1 MDFDPDDKGS
11 FAVGFGSHK
20 SEHAAALGAFYRSN
34 EDTMV
39 NLPATI
45 SNNDNMYS
53 AGVSFKI
60 GSSSP
65 YAHMSKSE
73 TAVKLESQDKQL
85 TDQNQK
91 IETLE
96 SQNQDL
102 NARLVKL
109 EALVASK

>member
-1 MDFDPDDKGS
+1 MVNFAA
-11 FAVGFGSHK
+11 AVG
-20 SEHAAALGAFYRSN
+20 
-34 EDTMV
+34 
-39 NLPATI
+39 
-45 SNNDNMYS
+45 NNDNMYS

-73 TAVKLESQDKQL
+73 MAVKLESQDKQL

-102 NARLVKL
+102 NARLAKL
-109 EALVASK
+109 EALIASK

>member
-1 MDFDPDDKGS
+1 
-11 FAVGFGSHK
+11 
-20 SEHAAALGAFYRSN
+20 
-34 EDTMV
+34 
-39 NLPATI
+39 
-45 SNNDNMYS
+45 MYS

-102 NARLVKL
+102 NARLAKL